1 MKRTI
6 CALTRMLIDL
16 VVTIGIWWNIII
28 LCILIWS
35 FVARYLYINWNTIY
49 WNVEYFFTGLM
60 TLIFLWLILM
70 FLSWIF
76 IWIRKIY
83 RDYYYTCKY
92 K

>member
-16 VVTIGIWWNIII
+16 VTTIGIWWIIII
-28 LCILIWS
+28 LCILNWAFIS
-35 FVARYLYINWNTIY
+35 QYLYINWNPIY
-49 WNVEYFFTGLM
+49 WNVEYFLTGFMALA
-60 TLIFLWLILM
+60 FLWLILM

-76 IWIRKIY
+76 IWIREIY